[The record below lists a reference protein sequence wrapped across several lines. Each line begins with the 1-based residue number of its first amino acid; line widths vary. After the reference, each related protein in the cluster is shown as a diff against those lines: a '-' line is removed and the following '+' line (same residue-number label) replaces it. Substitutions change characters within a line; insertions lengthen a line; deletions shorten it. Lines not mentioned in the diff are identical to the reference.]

1 MKKYFKISKEKII
14 FSLMALVL
22 FVFPLIRLIL
32 LSLTKEDGSFSLDQ
46 YYYFLSD
53 SRALESVINTL
64 QISISA
70 SLISALCG
78 IITAFLVGYTNI
90 KYKNLIEALVLMPF
104 VIPAY
109 VITLAWT
116 GLTGPGSVLSQYLAA
131 HMIPGID
138 LFTIHG
144 IIGMLGICHMSV
156 VHVTVVHMLRKVPQ
170 EVGWAARA
178 SGCSQ
183 WKTLLKVDLP
193 MVMPAIAGG
202 TVLAFLADV
211 DNFAIPA
218 FLGISSNIPVLST
231 YIYEKIIGF
240 GPNSFTYGAV
250 LSVVL
255 SLIALSGALLSTLL
269 VHERSYQE
277 SAKENFNIR
286 IWFSPPV
293 RRVIEI
299 GTVSLLTI
307 FSIVPLVYMAIT
319 ALLRGFTFSLDAEC
333 LTLDNYIFVFTND
346 GVREAV
352 INSLFMAG
360 TASVIC
366 LILGTLIAYMS
377 VRKQSKVAS
386 FLNQCAS
393 VMYSVP
399 GIVLALALIFYWS
412 QPIPGLNTGLYGT
425 FTIIILGYITRYMI
439 IQIRNSSAAFLAVA
453 EAAEQAALA
462 SGSNSITLWVKIIMP
477 QIAIPALAGTFF
489 IFLSAFTE
497 LTMSS
502 IMASASTK
510 TIGLQIFNLQQAGD
524 YSLAAALSAVIVL
537 FMGIIYGLQKLIRLL
552 LARRKTYESDN

>member
-1 MKKYFKISKEKII
+1 M
-14 FSLMALVL
+14 
-22 FVFPLIRLIL
+22 R
-32 LSLTKEDGSFSLDQ
+32 
-46 YYYFLSD
+46 
-53 SRALESVINTL
+53 SVD
-64 QISISA
+64 ISISH
-70 SLISALCG
+70 
-78 IITAFLVGYTNI
+78 N
-90 KYKNLIEALVLMPF
+90 
-104 VIPAY
+104 
-109 VITLAWT
+109 
-116 GLTGPGSVLSQYLAA
+116 
-131 HMIPGID
+131 
-138 LFTIHG
+138 
-144 IIGMLGICHMSV
+144 
-156 VHVTVVHMLRKVPQ
+156 
-170 EVGWAARA
+170 
-178 SGCSQ
+178 
-183 WKTLLKVDLP
+183 
-193 MVMPAIAGG
+193 
-202 TVLAFLADV
+202 

-524 YSLAAALSAVIVL
+524 YSLAAALSAGIVL
-537 FMGIIYGLQKLIRLL
+537 FMGIIFGLQKLIRLL

>member
-1 MKKYFKISKEKII
+1 MKKYFQISKGKII

-109 VITLAWT
+109 VTTLAWT

-255 SLIALSGALLSTLL
+255 SLVALSGALLSTLL

-489 IFLSAFTE
+489 IFLSALTE

>member
-1 MKKYFKISKEKII
+1 MKKYFQISKGKII

-255 SLIALSGALLSTLL
+255 SLVALSGALLSTLL

-399 GIVLALALIFYWS
+399 GIVLALALMFYWS

-489 IFLSAFTE
+489 IFLSALTE

>member
-286 IWFSPPV
+286 IWLSPPV

-489 IFLSAFTE
+489 IFLSALTE

>member
-489 IFLSAFTE
+489 IFLSALTE

>member
-1 MKKYFKISKEKII
+1 M
-14 FSLMALVL
+14 
-22 FVFPLIRLIL
+22 
-32 LSLTKEDGSFSLDQ
+32 LST
-46 YYYFLSD
+46 
-53 SRALESVINTL
+53 
-64 QISISA
+64 
-70 SLISALCG
+70 
-78 IITAFLVGYTNI
+78 
-90 KYKNLIEALVLMPF
+90 
-104 VIPAY
+104 
-109 VITLAWT
+109 T
-116 GLTGPGSVLSQYLAA
+116 GLTVAVDAYGPIADNAGGIAEMSGLPEEVRDITDKLDAVGNTTAAIGKGFAIGSAALTALALFSAYA
-131 HMIPGID
+131 HVVNLQNIDLLDPVTLVGLFIGATLPFVFGAMTMESVGKAATLMVEEVRRQFREIPGLLEGTGKADYRKCVDISTAAA
-138 LFTIHG
+138 L
-144 IIGMLGICHMSV
+144 
-156 VHVTVVHMLRKVPQ
+156 HVTVVHMLRKVPQ

-366 LILGTLIAYMS
+366 LILGTLIAYM
-377 VRKQSKVAS
+377 
-386 FLNQCAS
+386 LN
-393 VMYSVP
+393 
-399 GIVLALALIFYWS
+399 I
-412 QPIPGLNTGLYGT
+412 
-425 FTIIILGYITRYMI
+425 
-439 IQIRNSSAAFLAVA
+439 
-453 EAAEQAALA
+453 
-462 SGSNSITLWVKIIMP
+462 
-477 QIAIPALAGTFF
+477 
-489 IFLSAFTE
+489 
-497 LTMSS
+497 
-502 IMASASTK
+502 
-510 TIGLQIFNLQQAGD
+510 
-524 YSLAAALSAVIVL
+524 
-537 FMGIIYGLQKLIRLL
+537 
-552 LARRKTYESDN
+552 

>member
-286 IWFSPPV
+286 IWLSPPV

-399 GIVLALALIFYWS
+399 GIVLALALMFYWS

-489 IFLSAFTE
+489 IFLSALTE